1 MAQGDLRP
9 MAGNRE
15 AMADLRR
22 ILDGRAA
29 LYSRA
34 DLQID
39 TSGRTLEQAFT
50 LLREGL
56 REAIGDEDVA

>member
-1 MAQGDLRP
+1 
-9 MAGNRE
+9 
-15 AMADLRR
+15 MADLRR

-50 LLREGL
+50 LLCEGL